1 MSGNFKTVLILGFLL
16 VVLFLGGLYLT
27 VRDINV
33 VRLGN
38 LDQIA
43 ANISNRY
50 VDKLDPRQLTQA
62 GIKGMLKE
70 LDPYSELL
78 EAKAYYGLLEETS
91 GEFQGLGIEVTVKD
105 NFLTVISTLE
115 GTPAHRA
122 GLMPGDRIIRIDGI
136 NAVGISADQAVR
148 KLRGE
153 KGTKVKVTV
162 SRPGSQRPLEFNIV
176 RGVVEIKA
184 VPYFEVLEGK
194 IGYIRLKRFS
204 EKSSQEVAQAITE
217 LVPQKISGLIL
228 DLRGNPGGLL
238 SEAVNVS
245 GLFLDGKKLIM
256 ETRGQ
261 DPYQNQKFY
270 SERKAL
276 LPDLPLTVLVDGGS
290 ASAAEIVA
298 GAIQDWDRGVIIG
311 DTTFGKG
318 MVQSILELE
327 DGLALKLTTA
337 KYFTPSGRCLQRA
350 DGQTGSPLASL
361 AGHLE
366 VQPESLTPVEYYTT
380 QAGRKVPGS
389 GGIVPDIIQPG
400 IRISGLEYQLSREG
414 IFFDFAVQ
422 YLSANPDI
430 GPEFET
436 SQEVF
441 GHFMNFVNEKNFHYE
456 SVSEQELENLTYLA
470 EEEFK
475 SPALKQKLADLDWY
489 IQREEKDIFSRQ
501 KEALKWRIKEAIL
514 INRFGEKARYER
526 VWLLSH
532 PEIEKAQ
539 EILKDRNVYNSIL
552 SARSDVSE

>member
-1 MSGNFKTVLILGFLL
+1 MSGNPRAVLILGFLL
-16 VVLFLGGLYLT
+16 IVLFLGGLYLT

-50 VDKLDPRQLTQA
+50 VDKLDPKELTQA

-78 EAKAYYGLLEETS
+78 EAKAYSGLLEETS

-162 SRPGSQRPLEFNIV
+162 SRPGSLAPLEFSII
-176 RGVVEIKA
+176 RDVVEIKA
-184 VPYFEVLEGK
+184 VPFFGILEGR

-204 EKSSQEVAQAITE
+204 EKSSQEVAQSITE

-290 ASAAEIVA
+290 ASASEIVA

-350 DGQTGSPLASL
+350 DGQSGSALASI
-361 AGHLE
+361 AGHPE

-400 IRISGLEYQLSREG
+400 MNISGLEYQLSREG
-414 IFFDFAVQ
+414 IFFDFAVEF
-422 YLSANPDI
+422 LSSHPDI
-430 GPEFET
+430 GPELET
-436 SQEVF
+436 SEEAF
-441 GHFMNFVNEKNFHYE
+441 RLFLDFVKGKNFHYE
-456 SVSEQELENLTYLA
+456 SASRLELKDLTLLAGEEFESPGLTQRLTELDRQVEQE
-470 EEEFK
+470 
-475 SPALKQKLADLDWY
+475 
-489 IQREEKDIFSRQ
+489 EKEIFDRQ

-514 INRFGEKARYER
+514 VNRFGEKARYER
-526 VWLLSH
+526 IWLLSH
-532 PEIEKAQ
+532 PEIKKAQ
-539 EILKDRNVYNSIL
+539 EVLKDKNVYNSIL
-552 SARSDVSE
+552 SARSDASE